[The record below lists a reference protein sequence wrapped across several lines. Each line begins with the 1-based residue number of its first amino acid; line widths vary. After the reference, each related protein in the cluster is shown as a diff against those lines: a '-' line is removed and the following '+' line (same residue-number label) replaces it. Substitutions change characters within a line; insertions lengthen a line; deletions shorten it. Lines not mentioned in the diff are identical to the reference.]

1 MEPSGFGTIFPPLLG
16 ERLNC
21 PTPYQLRDF
30 YHLTEHLQDFAD
42 AAFSEEKERKT
53 WFKQARSD
61 LKRGKISSLLE
72 EMKTLTK
79 PARGQR
85 RQIMTA
91 QINYLNL
98 WL

>member
-1 MEPSGFGTIFPPLLG
+1 MVPSGFGTIFRHKS

-30 YHLTEHLQDFAD
+30 YHVTEHLQDFAD
-42 AAFSEEKERKT
+42 AAFSEEKERKA
-53 WFKQARSD
+53 WFKQARAN

-72 EMKTLTK
+72 EMKTHQK

-91 QINYLNL
+91 QINYQSLGL
-98 WL
+98 